1 MCRTLF
7 QDPAPD
13 MSHAIDITAANFETE
28 AIAASMHTPVLID
41 FWAPWCGPCRTLGPI
56 LDKLAAEFAGRLK
69 VVKVNTDDEMQLAS
83 VFGIRSLPTVMLLKG
98 GQPVDGFM
106 GLQPE
111 GAIRQWLAPHLGDG
125 APPVEDESA
134 AEAEAEPAA
143 PEVTPQEAL
152 ATARRQ
158 LAAEPD
164 KPEHRLALVEAL
176 IGTGDL
182 DEAQSRLGELSDTDG
197 QSDRARRA
205 KALLEFHYIAQRAPT
220 VSELD
225 ARLQSNPDD
234 HEARHLLGVRL
245 LLDGD
250 APAALDAFLE
260 LMRRDRAYGDDLGRR
275 SLVQAF
281 PVVADEDLVGQTRR
295 RMSSLLF

>member
-1 MCRTLF
+1 
-7 QDPAPD
+7 
-13 MSHAIDITAANFETE
+13 MSQALDITAANFEAE
-28 AIAASMHTPVLID
+28 AIAASMQTPVLID

-56 LDKLAAEFAGRLK
+56 LDKLAAEFAGQLK
-69 VVKVNTDDEMQLAS
+69 VVKVNTDEEMQLAS

-111 GAIRQWLAPHLGDG
+111 SAIRQWLAPHLGD
-125 APPVEDESA
+125 AADAIAEEADTVAEPQP
-134 AEAEAEPAA
+134 AEAAVSPR
-143 PEVTPQEAL
+143 QAL
-152 ATARRQ
+152 ADARRA

-164 KPEHRLALVEAL
+164 KPEHKLALIEAL
-176 IGTGDL
+176 IATGDL
-182 DEAQSRLGELSDTDG
+182 DEAQARLGELPDVES
-197 QSDRARRA
+197 QSESARRA
-205 KALLEFHYIAQRAPT
+205 RAALDFHYVAQRAP
-220 VSELD
+220 SIGELD
-225 ARLQSNPDD
+225 ARLQSDPDD

-260 LMRRDRAYGDDLGRR
+260 LMRRNRAYGDDLGRR

-281 PVVADEDLVGQTRR
+281 ALVDDEALVGSTRR

>member
-1 MCRTLF
+1 
-7 QDPAPD
+7 
-13 MSHAIDITAANFETE
+13 MSQAIDITADTFETE
-28 AIAASMHTPVLID
+28 AIAASMQTPVLID

-111 GAIRQWLAPHLGDG
+111 SAIRQWLAPHLGD
-125 APPVEDESA
+125 APVAVEEAAVDET
-134 AEAEAEPAA
+134 EPAEPVVA
-143 PEVTPQEAL
+143 PVEAL
-152 ATARRQ
+152 AAARRQ

-164 KPEHRLALVEAL
+164 KPEHRLALIEAL
-176 IGTGDL
+176 IGHGDL
-182 DEAQSRLGELSDTDG
+182 DEAQSRLGELSDADA

-205 KALLEFHYIAQRAPT
+205 KGLLEFHYIAQRAPT

-250 APAALDAFLE
+250 EPAAFDAFLE

-281 PVVADEDLVGQTRR
+281 AVARDEDLVGQTRR